1 MKSIKNLDIT
11 MADVK
16 KHQWSIA
23 ACVIVVMLTATAWL
37 TLVAPIT
44 ERKQMLVLRID
55 HQRKLISQYAR
66 NLSRS
71 TVIRK
76 NLATHEGALRKMQKK
91 LFRGTDPYQLAAS
104 LGDQFSSKSKPD
116 APKLDIKTYQVL
128 PSKEHGLYEEVLM
141 RFNLMTNIYGLH
153 YFLTK
158 IKNSEF
164 AIQVKEINIQK
175 IQRVK
180 GPDLIVNV
188 ILAALMEKGK
198 KS

>member
-1 MKSIKNLDIT
+1 MKPVKFDIT
-11 MADVK
+11 LGDIK
-16 KHQWSIA
+16 KHQWSIVA
-23 ACVIVVMLTATAWL
+23 SVIVVLAMAMIYL
-37 TLVAPIT
+37 TLISPISD
-44 ERKQMLVLRID
+44 RKNMLIAKIS
-55 HQRKLISQYAR
+55 HQQNLISEYGHK
-66 NLSRS
+66 LGRS
-71 TVIRK
+71 KVIRE
-76 NLATHEGALRKMQKK
+76 NLAKHEGALKKMQKK

-104 LGDQFSSKSKPD
+104 LGELLSSKNNPS

-128 PSKEHGLYEEVLM
+128 TSKEHGLYEEVHM
-141 RFNLMTNIYGLH
+141 RFNLMTDIYGLH
-153 YFLTK
+153 YFLTRV
-158 IKNSEF
+158 KNSEF

>member
-1 MKSIKNLDIT
+1 MKELKFDIT
-11 MADVK
+11 IGDIK
-16 KHQWSIA
+16 KHQWSIMA
-23 ACVIVVMLTATAWL
+23 SIVVLLLLAVAYL
-37 TLVAPIT
+37 TLVAPVT
-44 ERKQMLVLRID
+44 ERKKMLVSKMD
-55 HQRKLISQYAR
+55 HERKLISQYER
-66 NLSRS
+66 KLSQS
-71 TVIRK
+71 KTIRE
-76 NLATHEGALRKMQKK
+76 NLAKHEGALKKMQKK

-104 LGDQFSSKSKPD
+104 LGDVLSSKSKPD

-128 PSKEHGLYEEVLM
+128 TSKEHGLYEEVLM

-153 YFLTK
+153 YFLTRV
-158 IKNSEF
+158 KNSEF

-188 ILAALMEKGK
+188 ILAALMEKGG

>member
-1 MKSIKNLDIT
+1 MKSVKLDKTVEDIK
-11 MADVK
+11 K
-16 KHQWSIA
+16 YQGSKA
-23 ACVIVVMLTATAWL
+23 ASVIVVMVMAIVYL
-37 TLVAPIT
+37 TLIAPIT
-44 ERKQMLVLRID
+44 DRKHMLVTKIYK
-55 HQRKLISQYAR
+55 QQKLVSQYR
-66 NLSRS
+66 EKLGQSK
-71 TVIRK
+71 VIK
-76 NLATHEGALRKMQKK
+76 ENLAKHEGALRTMQKK

-104 LGDQFSSKSKPD
+104 LGDVLSPKGQPD

-128 PSKEHGLYEEVLM
+128 TSKEHGLYEEVHM
-141 RFNLMTNIYGLH
+141 RFNLMTDIYGLH
-153 YFLTK
+153 YFLTR
-158 IKNSEF
+158 IKSSEF